1 MNEFNH
7 LERKHAIMSI
17 SASGR
22 WLACPASIDA
32 TKKMRMH
39 DFDDPLFRKVS
50 EELCDETSKVYS
62 ERSFKSA
69 TDGTMAHE
77 MSEKILRELIETN
90 SIDAIKTFDDTT
102 GKSDE
107 YLDALKHSYGYAEYC
122 HSLMQGASIF
132 GVEEFLDVSNVIPE
146 GFGTCDFFCVTDDTL
161 HIVDLKYGRRLVS
174 STNNSQMMLYAI
186 GVIKLAEDKKGKA
199 FVDAIKKV
207 SLHIYQ
213 PRIKNVSIYV
223 LDIEELL
230 DWAFNI
236 VKPIAQDIHKGLMSE
251 KFNAGEHCCYCP
263 ARHLCDARYDRVLGK
278 FKEIKGDELDMVNVD
293 KIDEALGLAGELA
306 TFLKDIKTVGMS
318 CVKAGHKFNSVKLI
332 TGRHKRSFKDEKAV
346 SKILENEGF
355 MPEDFYKLQSVA
367 TIEKLLGAKRFRQL
381 LLDQGNIC
389 SEPHE
394 PQLVRRDERR
404 YERAT
409 ELGSDF
415 FEE

>member
-1 MNEFNH
+1 M
-7 LERKHAIMSI
+7 
-17 SASGR
+17 
-22 WLACPASIDA
+22 
-32 TKKMRMH
+32 
-39 DFDDPLFRKVS
+39 
-50 EELCDETSKVYS
+50 
-62 ERSFKSA
+62 
-69 TDGTMAHE
+69 
-77 MSEKILRELIETN
+77 
-90 SIDAIKTFDDTT
+90 
-102 GKSDE
+102 
-107 YLDALKHSYGYAEYC
+107 
-122 HSLMQGASIF
+122 
-132 GVEEFLDVSNVIPE
+132 
-146 GFGTCDFFCVTDDTL
+146 
-161 HIVDLKYGRRLVS
+161 
-174 STNNSQMMLYAI
+174 
-186 GVIKLAEDKKGKA
+186 
-199 FVDAIKKV
+199 
-207 SLHIYQ
+207 
-213 PRIKNVSIYV
+213 
-223 LDIEELL
+223 

-318 CVKAGHKFNSVKLI
+318 CVKAWHKFNSVKLI

-409 ELGSDF
+409 ELGADF